1 MIKELDTMVVDL
13 AGGSDADEQLHVL
26 LVELG
31 VSAHADEHLGEALG
45 VCNHRYLVHFCLF
58 ENEFP

>member
-1 MIKELDTMVVDL
+1 MVVDL

-45 VCNHRYLVHFCLF
+45 VCNHRYLIHFCLF